1 MLRDAIRYKM
11 EITQL
16 IKDFPDKL
24 VPYSLS
30 SVDWM
35 FLKHLYNVL
44 KPFDRFTK
52 HVSSRRPTITTST
65 SIYFSLSKLLNQARN
80 HEGPYATYPLAIT
93 EAVYRSL
100 ERFNKYYKFMDNNIT
115 YYIASILDPRIKGAW
130 IKKQH
135 DNGNNK
141 LEEVR
146 TTIRKLYPAKGQ
158 VQDPVASSLSVDN
171 DNPLSILQEMIGE
184 LRQDSDAK
192 SIAFVSD
199 VD

>member
-1 MLRDAIRYKM
+1 
-11 EITQL
+11 
-16 IKDFPDKL
+16 
-24 VPYSLS
+24 
-30 SVDWM
+30 
-35 FLKHLYNVL
+35 
-44 KPFDRFTK
+44 
-52 HVSSRRPTITTST
+52 
-65 SIYFSLSKLLNQARN
+65 
-80 HEGPYATYPLAIT
+80 
-93 EAVYRSL
+93 
-100 ERFNKYYKFMDNNIT
+100 MDNNIT

-184 LRQDSDAK
+184 LRQDSDAE
-192 SIAFVSD
+192 STAFVSD

>member
-65 SIYFSLSKLLNQARN
+65 SIYFSLSKLLNQAGNRK
-80 HEGPYATYPLAIT
+80 GPYAIYPLAIT
-93 EAVYRSL
+93 EAVHRSL

-115 YYIASILDPRIKGAW
+115 YYIASILDPRIKGA
-130 IKKQH
+130 
-135 DNGNNK
+135 
-141 LEEVR
+141 
-146 TTIRKLYPAKGQ
+146 
-158 VQDPVASSLSVDN
+158 
-171 DNPLSILQEMIGE
+171 
-184 LRQDSDAK
+184 
-192 SIAFVSD
+192 
-199 VD
+199 